1 MSNHSGLEHSA
12 ALEEIDDLE
21 TYLKARIP
29 PLGEKASGL

>member
-1 MSNHSGLEHSA
+1 MQNNSGLQHSA

-29 PLGEKASGL
+29 PLGEKSGGL